1 VPVAIERWVRS
12 AIGPLRVDIAP
23 WVMVA
28 ALALAGAPLLWAGAE
43 KEIVPATSVEMVDRF
58 VPTTVTYVSLS
69 GLAMDIGLPAPG
81 SRDAPPYGL
90 LVRDAAGADAFTI
103 VTSDVGPER
112 LEARWVVGRVTA
124 RAFAAAGIAALDVRG
139 EATAGLDGSTVLIEV
154 PPQADEPITDV
165 QTVADLSGM
174 TDGTLVRI
182 PLRFAGESM
191 PTCVLAEEGCRARLL
206 AAGNGIFVHLAHG
219 IPDPEPIL
227 VQTAYPSSAVPGRWT
242 GPQIRNGPDL
252 EAFTSKL
259 PVRALA
265 GSGRILV
272 LASIVDEPG
281 LIRDRLWLGPA
292 LMALLA
298 GILWLGART
307 GYPFFRPIV
316 EGSRRWGSAFA
327 VQEGPFVPLPDQG
340 IPVRVSGHGT
350 TVDGRRAHLDEAR
363 AVLLPSSARP
373 DGNRATAALS
383 LPSGEEVALAAYDI
397 GALGSVERG
406 EVVRVGGVRPALWAH
421 WFGTDLRLTFGS
433 AAERDL
439 AAAIARTGGPRLGSD
454 R

>member
-1 VPVAIERWVRS
+1 VD
-12 AIGPLRVDIAP
+12 IGP
-23 WVMVA
+23 WVTLG
-28 ALALAGAPLLWAGAE
+28 ALALAVAPLLWVGAE
-43 KEIVPATSVEMVDRF
+43 KEIVPATSLEMVDRF
-58 VPTTVTYVSLS
+58 VPTTVTYVSLP
-69 GLAMDIGLPAPG
+69 GLAMNVGLPAPG
-81 SRDAPPYGL
+81 SGSAPPYGL
-90 LVRDAAGADAFTI
+90 LVRDTAGANAFTI
-103 VTSDVGPER
+103 VTSDVAPER
-112 LEARWVVGRVTA
+112 LEARWVVGRVTM
-124 RAFAAAGIAALDVRG
+124 RPIAAAATAALEARG
-139 EATAGLDGSTVLIEV
+139 EATAGLNGSTLLIEV
-154 PPQADEPITDV
+154 TPQEDEPITDV
-165 QTVADLSGM
+165 QAVADLDGM
-174 TDGTLVRI
+174 PDGTLVRI

-191 PTCVLAEEGCRARLL
+191 PTCSLAAEGCRARLL
-206 AAGNGIFVHLAHG
+206 AAGNGIFVHLALG

-227 VQTAYPSSAVPGRWT
+227 VQTAYPSSVVPGRWT

-252 EAFTSKL
+252 QAFTSTL
-259 PVRALA
+259 PVQALA

-281 LIRDRLWLGPA
+281 LVRHRLWLGPA
-292 LMALLA
+292 LLALLA
-298 GILWLGART
+298 GILWLGRRT

-327 VQEGPFVPLPDQG
+327 GREGAVTPLPEQG
-340 IPVRVSGHGT
+340 VPVRVSGHAT
-350 TVDGRRAHLDEAR
+350 TVNGRRVHLDEAR

-383 LPSGEEVALAAYDI
+383 LPDGDEVALAAYDI

-406 EVVRVGGVRPALWAH
+406 EVVRVGDVRPALWAH
-421 WFGTDLRLTFGS
+421 WFGTDLRLMFES

>member
-1 VPVAIERWVRS
+1 
-12 AIGPLRVDIAP
+12 VDIAP
-23 WVMVA
+23 WVA
-28 ALALAGAPLLWAGAE
+28 LGALALAVAPLLWAGAE

-58 VPTTVTYVSLS
+58 VPTTVTYVSLP
-69 GLAMDIGLPAPG
+69 GLAMTVGLPAPG
-81 SRDAPPYGL
+81 SRSAPPYGL
-90 LVRDAAGADAFTI
+90 LVRDTAGADAFTI
-103 VTSDVGPER
+103 VTSEVAPER
-112 LEARWVVGRVTA
+112 IEARWVVGRVTT
-124 RAFAAAGIAALDVRG
+124 RPVAAAAIAVLDARG
-139 EATAGLDGSTVLIEV
+139 EATTGLDGSTLLIEV
-154 PPQADEPITDV
+154 TPQADEPITEV
-165 QTVADLSGM
+165 QAVADLAGM

-191 PTCVLAEEGCRARLL
+191 PTCALAMEGCRARLL

-219 IPDPEPIL
+219 ISDPEPML
-227 VQTAYPSSAVPGRWT
+227 VQTAYPSSVVPGRWT

-252 EAFTSKL
+252 EAFTSTL
-259 PVRALA
+259 PVQALA

-272 LASIVDEPG
+272 LASIVDDPG
-281 LIRDRLWLGPA
+281 LVRDRLWLGPA
-292 LMALLA
+292 LFALLA
-298 GILWLGART
+298 GILWLGGRT

-327 VQEGPFVPLPDQG
+327 VREAPVTPIPAEG
-340 IPVRVSGHGT
+340 IPVRVSGHAT
-350 TVDGRRAHLDEAR
+350 TVDGRRAHLDEVR

-373 DGNRATAALS
+373 HGNRATAALS
-383 LPSGEEVALAAYDI
+383 LPGGEEVALAAYDI

-406 EVVRVGGVRPALWAH
+406 EVVRVGDVRPALWAH

-439 AAAIARTGGPRLGSD
+439 AAAIARTAGPPLGSD

>member
-1 VPVAIERWVRS
+1 M
-12 AIGPLRVDIAP
+12 DIAP
-23 WVMVA
+23 WVTLA
-28 ALALAGAPLLWAGAE
+28 ALALAVAPLLWVGAE

-58 VPTTVTYVSLS
+58 VPTTVTYVSLP
-69 GLAMDIGLPAPG
+69 GLAMNVRLPAPG
-81 SRDAPPYGL
+81 SESAPPYGL
-90 LVRDAAGADAFTI
+90 LVRDAAGANAFTI
-103 VTSDVGPER
+103 VTSDVAPER
-112 LEARWVVGRVTA
+112 LEARWVVGRVTM
-124 RAFAAAGIAALDVRG
+124 RPVAAAAVTALDARG
-139 EATAGLDGSTVLIEV
+139 EATAGLNGSTLLIEV
-154 PPQADEPITDV
+154 TPQGDEPITDV
-165 QTVADLSGM
+165 QAVADLAGM

-191 PTCVLAEEGCRARLL
+191 PTCVLAVDGCRARLL
-206 AAGNGIFVHLAHG
+206 AAGNGVFVHLAHG

-227 VQTAYPSSAVPGRWT
+227 VQTAFPSSVVPGRWT
-242 GPQIRNGPDL
+242 GPQVRNGPDL
-252 EAFTSKL
+252 QAFTSTL
-259 PVRALA
+259 PVQALA

-281 LIRDRLWLGPA
+281 LVRDRLWLGPA
-292 LMALLA
+292 LLALLA
-298 GILWLGART
+298 GMLWLGGRT

-327 VQEGPFVPLPDQG
+327 VREAAVTPLPAQG
-340 IPVRVSGHGT
+340 IPVRVSGHAT
-350 TVDGRRAHLDEAR
+350 TVDGRRTHLDEVR

-383 LPSGEEVALAAYDI
+383 LPDDEEVALAAYDI

-406 EVVRVGGVRPALWAH
+406 EVVRVGDVRPALWAH
-421 WFGTDLRLTFGS
+421 WFGTDLRLMFGS

-439 AAAIARTGGPRLGSD
+439 AAAIARTGGPPLGSD

>member
-1 VPVAIERWVRS
+1 VD
-12 AIGPLRVDIAP
+12 IGP
-23 WVMVA
+23 WVTLG
-28 ALALAGAPLLWAGAE
+28 ALAVAVAPLLWAGAE

-58 VPTTVTYVSLS
+58 VPTTVTYVSLP
-69 GLAMDIGLPAPG
+69 GLAMNVGLPAPG
-81 SRDAPPYGL
+81 SGSAPPYGL
-90 LVRDAAGADAFTI
+90 LVRDTAGASAFTI
-103 VTSDVGPER
+103 VTSDVDPER
-112 LEARWVVGRVTA
+112 LEARWVVGRVTM
-124 RAFAAAGIAALDVRG
+124 RPIAAAATSALDARG
-139 EATAGLDGSTVLIEV
+139 DATTGLNGSTFLIETT
-154 PPQADEPITDV
+154 PQEDEPVTDV
-165 QTVADLSGM
+165 QAVADLAGM

-191 PTCVLAEEGCRARLL
+191 PTCVLAVEGCRARLL
-206 AAGNGIFVHLAHG
+206 AAGNGVFVHLAHG

-227 VQTAYPSSAVPGRWT
+227 VQTSYPSTVVPGRWT

-252 EAFTSKL
+252 EAFTSTL
-259 PVRALA
+259 PVQALA

-281 LIRDRLWLGPA
+281 LIRHRLWLGPA
-292 LMALLA
+292 LLALLA
-298 GILWLGART
+298 GILWLGRRT
-307 GYPFFRPIV
+307 GYPYFRPIV

-327 VQEGPFVPLPDQG
+327 GREVEIPPLPAQG
-340 IPVRVSGHGT
+340 ILVRVSGHAI
-350 TVDGRRAHLDEAR
+350 TVDGRRVHLDEAR
-363 AVLLPSSARP
+363 AVLLPFSAGP

-383 LPSGEEVALAAYDI
+383 LPDGDEVALAAYDI

-406 EVVRVGGVRPALWAH
+406 EVVRVGDVRPALWAH

-439 AAAIARTGGPRLGSD
+439 AAAIARTGGPPLGSD

>member
-1 VPVAIERWVRS
+1 MDV
-12 AIGPLRVDIAP
+12 AP
-23 WVMVA
+23 WVA
-28 ALALAGAPLLWAGAE
+28 LGALALAMAPLLWAGAE

-58 VPTTVTYVSLS
+58 IPTTVTYVSLP
-69 GLAMDIGLPAPG
+69 GLAMNIGLPAPG
-81 SRDAPPYGL
+81 SGSAPPYGL
-90 LVRDAAGADAFTI
+90 LVRDAAGANAFTI
-103 VTSDVGPER
+103 VTSDVAPER
-112 LEARWVVGRVTA
+112 LEARWVVGRVTT
-124 RAFAAAGIAALDVRG
+124 RPFAAAAIAVLDARG
-139 EATAGLDGSTVLIEV
+139 EATARLDGSTLLIEV
-154 PPQADEPITDV
+154 TPQADEPITDV
-165 QTVADLSGM
+165 QAVAELASM

-191 PTCVLAEEGCRARLL
+191 PTCALAVEGCRARLL

-227 VQTAYPSSAVPGRWT
+227 VQTAYPASVVPGRWT
-242 GPQIRNGPDL
+242 GPQVRNGPDL
-252 EAFTSKL
+252 EAFTSTL

-281 LIRDRLWLGPA
+281 LVRDRLWLGPT
-292 LMALLA
+292 LFALLA
-298 GILWLGART
+298 GILWLGGRT

-316 EGSRRWGSAFA
+316 EGSRRYGSAFA
-327 VQEGPFVPLPDQG
+327 MQEGPVTPLPAEG
-340 IPVRVSGHGT
+340 IPVRVSGHAT
-350 TVDGRRAHLDEAR
+350 TVDGRRAHLDEVR

-383 LPSGEEVALAAYDI
+383 LPGGEVVALAAYDI

-406 EVVRVGGVRPALWAH
+406 EVVRVGDVRPALWAH
-421 WFGTDLRLTFGS
+421 WFGTDLRLMFGS
-433 AAERDL
+433 APERDL
-439 AAAIARTGGPRLGSD
+439 AAAIARTGGPPLGSD